1 MERSVQERLAV
12 IEEVL
17 LRMEQRLFG
26 NGQPGEL
33 ALLKERL
40 RRVETWFWRLVGAG
54 SVLLALLQLF
64 NISHLFS
71 LRP

>member
-1 MERSVQERLAV
+1 MERTVQERLAV

-33 ALLKERL
+33 ALLKERV
-40 RRVETWFWRLVGAG
+40 RRIETWFWRLVGAG
-54 SVLLALLQLF
+54 SVLMALLQFLR
-64 NISHLFS
+64 ISS
-71 LRP
+71 ICIQP